1 MTKTRTYLSLAI
13 RGISKRNI
21 VILAIFIC
29 LFLFSSLTY
38 AQDISQVVSNLDEIL
53 KANPLEPGATKA
65 QITKFED
72 DTATVLVIQNVVGLV
87 LKPHFHKT
95 HSETIY
101 VAKGSGQIFSND
113 KENIMGRPCF
123 YVLHSK
129 RENDI
134 DQPCLVKPA
143 SMPRV
148 PCTMSFAV
156 VSSAARSFGTT
167 PTATIFSSG
176 WRRS

>member
-1 MTKTRTYLSLAI
+1 MAKKRTYLSLAI
-13 RGISKRNI
+13 KGISKRNI

-29 LFLFSSLTY
+29 LFHFSSLTY

-72 DTATVLVIQNVVGLV
+72 DTATVLVIQNVVGMV

-113 KENIMGRPCF
+113 KWVDIKPGTLHFNPMGKVHGIKNTGNEP
-123 YVLHSK
+123 
-129 RENDI
+129 
-134 DQPCLVKPA
+134 LV
-143 SMPRV
+143 
-148 PCTMSFAV
+148 V
-156 VSSAARSFGTT
+156 VSVFAPALKEPDRHFVE
-167 PTATIFSSG
+167 
-176 WRRS
+176 